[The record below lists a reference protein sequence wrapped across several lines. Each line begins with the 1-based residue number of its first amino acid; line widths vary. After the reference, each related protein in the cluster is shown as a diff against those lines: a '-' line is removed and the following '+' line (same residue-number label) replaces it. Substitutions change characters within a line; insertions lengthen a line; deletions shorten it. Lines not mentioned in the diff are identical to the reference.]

1 MSLELLF
8 LGTGTSAGIPMIACH
23 CDVCT
28 SSDARDKR
36 NRPSVLVS
44 YADTVNASTSHNFP
58 PDGVRRLLIDT
69 SPELRQQALAFDINR
84 VDGVLYTHAHA
95 DHVFGLDDLRRFN
108 AAMDAAIDIYA
119 EDSTLDT
126 LRKMFQYIFEAHTN
140 INKSFIATLLA
151 NRIHAGQAM
160 DLHGARWLPVRLMHG
175 RLPIVGYRIDYQGAS
190 LAYCT
195 DVSTIPPE
203 SYEQLANLD
212 VLVIDAL
219 RFRHHPTHQTIEQ
232 ALRVAEQLAPG
243 QTFFTHL
250 AHDVKHADVD
260 PTLPD
265 RVRLSYDGLRVV
277 IEGGA
282 GGTRVRTVGAF
293 EG

>member
-8 LGTGTSAGIPMIACH
+8 LGTGTSAGIPMIACD

-28 SSDARDKR
+28 SSDPRDQR

-44 YADTVNASTSHNFP
+44 YPDTINSSTSHNFP
-58 PDGVRRLLIDT
+58 PDGIRRMLIDT
-69 SPELRQQALAFDINR
+69 SPELRQQALAFAINR
-84 VDGVLYTHAHA
+84 IDGVLYTHAHA

-140 INKSFIATLLA
+140 INKTFIATLLA
-151 NRIHAGQAM
+151 NRIAAGEAM
-160 DLHGARWLPVRLMHG
+160 DLYGAHWTPVRLMHG
-175 RLPIVGYRIDYQGAS
+175 RLPILGYRVDFNGMS

-203 SYEQLANLD
+203 SYDVLAGLD

-232 ALRVAEQLAPG
+232 ALRVAEQLAPT

-250 AHDVKHADVD
+250 AHDVKHAAVD

-265 RVRLSYDGLRVV
+265 GVRLSYDGLRVV
-277 IEGGA
+277 LDGESGR
-282 GGTRVRTVGAF
+282 RVRTAGAF
-293 EG
+293 ELT

>member
-8 LGTGTSAGIPMIACH
+8 LGTGTSAGIPMIACD

-28 SSDARDKR
+28 SSDPRDQR

-44 YADTVNASTSHNFP
+44 YPDTVNAATSHNFP
-58 PDGVRRLLIDT
+58 PDGIRRLLIDT
-69 SPELRQQALAFDINR
+69 SPELRQQALAFNVNR

-119 EDSTLDT
+119 EESTLAT

-140 INKSFIATLLA
+140 INKTFIATLLA
-151 NRIHAGQAM
+151 NHIDAGVPLQ
-160 DLHGARWLPVRLMHG
+160 LYGARWLPVRLMHG
-175 RLPIVGYRIDYQGAS
+175 RLPILGFRVDYQGAS

-203 SYEQLANLD
+203 SYEVLAGLD

-232 ALRVAEQLAPG
+232 ALRVAEQLAPK

-250 AHDVKHADVD
+250 AHDVKHADVE
-260 PTLPD
+260 PTLPAG
-265 RVRLSYDGLRVV
+265 VRLSYDGLRVV
-277 IEGGA
+277 LDGENEN
-282 GGTRVRTVGAF
+282 RVRTVGAF